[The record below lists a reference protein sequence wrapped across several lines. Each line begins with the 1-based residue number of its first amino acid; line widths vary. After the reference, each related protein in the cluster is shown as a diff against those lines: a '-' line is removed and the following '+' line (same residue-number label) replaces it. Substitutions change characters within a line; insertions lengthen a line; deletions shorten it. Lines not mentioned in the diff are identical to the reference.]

1 MADQHLVIAPSA
13 QCRQSRHRFLPVAVA
28 DDVAIWND
36 QACAECTQVYRAA
49 IDAGT
54 TEEIADVL
62 VKWARGH
69 TAEEIADGLAY
80 WLVYPFNEG
89 ENDGN

>member
-13 QCRQSRHRFLPVAVA
+13 QCRVTGHRFLPVAVA
-28 DDVAIWND
+28 DDVAVWND
-36 QACAECTQVYRAA
+36 QACAECTQVYRGA

-54 TEEIADVL
+54 TEAVAEVM

-69 TAEEIADGLAY
+69 TAEEIADGLAA
-80 WLVYPFNEG
+80 WVILPFPE
-89 ENDGN
+89 DGK